1 MSITDM
7 CDRIIRYSFY
17 ALFFCVPLFFAND
30 TSELFELNK
39 MWLTWGLALV
49 IATAWVT
56 KMLATKTVNFQRTPL
71 DPFIALFL
79 LSQIISTIFSLDS
92 RISFW
97 GYYSRF
103 NGGLLS
109 LITYAFLY
117 YAFVSNLRLK
127 EVWRSL
133 IITLTSGVVVSL
145 WGLPSHFGKDP
156 TCLLFRGTFDVSC
169 WTEAFHPTVRIFS
182 TLGQPAWMAA
192 YLACLLPLAM
202 SFLVANPVHSGKV
215 TKQLF
220 GSFLFFW
227 IASIT
232 LFFVPKQSG
241 PILLYLLFLIGATAA
256 VLIRFGKERT
266 FLKLFGISFLIQL
279 FYLDLL
285 FANTRGG
292 FIAFWLANITFW
304 GILLLR
310 RVLPLRQ
317 LLHYAA
323 VCNITFLLFMFFWG
337 TSFNQINTFTF
348 PQIASKLTAKPA
360 PVQPKTIAQQS
371 SQEDT
376 PIGTGITESG
386 NIRKIV
392 WQGALDAWKEKP
404 LFGSGVETFAFAYYK
419 HRPVEHNMTS
429 EWDYLY
435 NKAHNE
441 YLNYLTTTGIVGL
454 GTHGVM
460 LAVFILLCLK
470 FIFSQR
476 SSVSQT
482 QEKQM
487 MQMPH
492 SDPATT
498 TIFIIGLLSSYVS
511 IIISN
516 FFGFSVVMINIF
528 LFLIPAWMLSL
539 SGHIPQAATSA
550 NLQKKHRVGS
560 EISAMAWTG
569 IIVITLF
576 SLFLLFLLFR
586 FREADKA
593 YGLGYNLDR
602 VNEYPQA
609 YLKLIEATDGRSEPV
624 FKDELS
630 VNKGT
635 LAAMYFIQKDATRA
649 QELAKEAILLSDEV
663 VTTHPNNIVF
673 WKTRVRMFYALAQ
686 VDQRYLGLAL
696 ESIKKAHELAPTDAK
711 ISYNLGVLYG
721 QTGEIDKAISILR
734 ETVKLKPDYSDAY
747 YGLALFYRMKA
758 TDNTPTIKDP
768 KAQEQ
773 AEAIIKDY
781 LRTVNPKDTR
791 MKELLKSWGVAS

>member
-1 MSITDM
+1 
-7 CDRIIRYSFY
+7 
-17 ALFFCVPLFFAND
+17 
-30 TSELFELNK
+30 
-39 MWLTWGLALV
+39 MWLTWGISII
-49 IATAWVT
+49 IAAAWIT
-56 KMLATKTVNFQRTPL
+56 KMLVTKTISFQRTPL

-79 LSQIISTIFSLDS
+79 LSQVISTIFSLDS
-92 RISFW
+92 RVSFW

-117 YAFVSNLRLK
+117 YAFVSNLKVK

-133 IITLTSGVVVSL
+133 TVTLISGVIVSL

-169 WTEAFHPTVRIFS
+169 WTDAFHPTVRIFS

-192 YLACLLPLAM
+192 YLACLLPITMAY
-202 SFLVANPVHSGKV
+202 LVTRPVHPGKG

-227 IASIT
+227 VAAAL
-232 LFFVPKQSG
+232 LFFIPKQSG
-241 PILLYLLFLIGATAA
+241 PIFLYLLFLIIAGA
-256 VLIRFGKERT
+256 VVVIRFGKDKT
-266 FLKLFGISFLIQL
+266 FLKLFGITFLIQL
-279 FYLDLL
+279 FYLDLI

-292 FIAFWLANITFW
+292 FIAFWLANGVFW

-317 LLHYAA
+317 LLQYAA
-323 VCNITFLLFMFFWG
+323 ACNITFFLLMFFWG
-337 TSFNQINTFTF
+337 APFNQINAFNF
-348 PQIASKLTAKPA
+348 QELSNKLAARPA
-360 PVQPKTIAQQS
+360 PVQQKIITQQS

-419 HRPVEHNMTS
+419 NRPVEHNMTS

-454 GTHGVM
+454 GTHGIM
-460 LAVFILLCLK
+460 LAVFIFLCLK
-470 FIFSQR
+470 FIFSKR
-476 SSVSQT
+476 AASSQT
-482 QEKQM
+482 QDQQM
-487 MQMPH
+487 TPMPH
-492 SDPATT
+492 TDPVTID
-498 TIFIIGLLSSYVS
+498 IFIIGFLASYVG
-511 IIISN
+511 IIVSN

-528 LFLIPAWMLSL
+528 LFIIPAWMFSL
-539 SGHIPQAATSA
+539 SGHIPQTAVPA
-550 NLQKKHRVGS
+550 NLQKKHRVVS
-560 EISAMAWTG
+560 EVSAMAWTG

-576 SLFLLFLLFR
+576 ALFLLFLLFR

-609 YLKLIEATDGRSEPV
+609 YLKLLEAVDGRSEPV

-635 LAAMYFIQKDATRA
+635 LAAMYFLQKDATRA
-649 QELAKEAILLSDEV
+649 QELAKEAVALSDEV
-663 VTTHPNNIVF
+663 VTAHPNNIVF

-686 VDQRYLGLAL
+686 VDQRFLGLAL
-696 ESIKKAHELAPTDAK
+696 EGIKKAHELAPTDAK

-721 QTGEIDKAISILR
+721 QTGEIDKAINVLQ

-758 TDNTPTIKDP
+758 TDNTPAIKNP

-773 AEAIIKDY
+773 AETVVQDY
-781 LRTVNPKDTR
+781 LRTINPKDTR
-791 MKELLKSWGVAS
+791 MMELLKSWGTPL